1 MNVFL
6 DTSVLLA
13 ACGSATGASRALFDL
28 APRNGWAL
36 LATPYVLAE
45 VVTNLDHFPPSAT
58 AVWVK
63 LRPQLEIV
71 DTVLTLDRPA
81 VFPIAKDRPVLFS
94 ALAWAKVLVT
104 LDQDDFGT
112 LGGQFYNLRIQTPAA
127 FIRAERAA
135 GPLKEGTRH
144 LSAPVQ

>member
-13 ACGSATGASRALFDL
+13 ACGSASGASRALFAL
-28 APRNGWAL
+28 APHNGWTL
-36 LATPYVLAE
+36 LATPYVLDK
-45 VVTNLDHFPPSAT
+45 VVTNLDHFPPAAT

-71 DTVLTLDRPA
+71 DTVASLDRPA
-81 VFPIAKDRPVLFS
+81 VFPVTKDRPVLFS

-112 LGGQFYNLRIQTPAA
+112 LGGQFYNLRIQSPASFIQQERPAGRLTECPQTKPAA
-127 FIRAERAA
+127 E
-135 GPLKEGTRH
+135 
-144 LSAPVQ
+144 Q